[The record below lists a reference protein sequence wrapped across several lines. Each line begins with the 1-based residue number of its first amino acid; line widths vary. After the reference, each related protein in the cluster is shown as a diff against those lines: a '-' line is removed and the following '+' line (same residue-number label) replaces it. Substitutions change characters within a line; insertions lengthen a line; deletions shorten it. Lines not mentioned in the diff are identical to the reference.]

1 MKLKKFEG
9 NPILSPSEKNDW
21 ESLVTCNPGVFY
33 DNGMFYIVLQV
44 MIENMLSAWD
54 WLRAGMGFIL
64 KDTRIGRLFLRV
76 SMGLIP
82 DVWKILVL

>member
-33 DNGMFYIVLQV
+33 DNGMFY
-44 MIENMLSAWD
+44 MLSAWD